1 MVGVETEEME
11 GLKTPERATP
21 WPGAVLLHRIR
32 PERDEKRF
40 YFIAIGPALFDPLAV
55 IRVWGRIGGHQ
66 RGMVTPCASPAEAQA
81 LATRLVR
88 LRLRRGYQVVQ
99 GEIALDPARLDLP
112 DLEKEGIP
120 L

>member
-1 MVGVETEEME
+1 MNASG
-11 GLKTPERATP
+11 RATS

-66 RGMVTPCASPAEAQA
+66 RALLTPCASTADAQT
-81 LATRLVR
+81 LAVRLVR
-88 LRLRRGYQVVQ
+88 RRLRHGYHLVQ
-99 GEIALDPARLDLP
+99 GEAAFDQMQLGPQELKKQRMP
-112 DLEKEGIP
+112 Q
-120 L
+120 